1 MNQLCMELTDSPPKL
16 PTPPPSYSPSI
27 SSTPSYTA
35 EPSSDEESLELAN
48 RPRTPIPRGKFTVN
62 AGGIVVTLHEQE
74 FGAGIPTY
82 RQNAVIKGDVE
93 ITPNSNQRTS
103 TTVISVAIRVSQYPV
118 LSFLGTKF
126 DTIVCIVLAT
136 YSS

>member
-1 MNQLCMELTDSPPKL
+1 MDQPCMSHTDLPPNT

-35 EPSSDEESLELAN
+35 EPSSDEESLELAI
-48 RPRTPIPRGKFTVN
+48 RPRTPIPRGKFTVK
-62 AGGIVVTLHEQE
+62 AGDIVVTLHEQE

-82 RQNAVIKGDVE
+82 RQNTVIKGDVE

-118 LSFLGTKF
+118 LSFLGTNF

>member
-1 MNQLCMELTDSPPKL
+1 MSHTDL
-16 PTPPPSYSPSI
+16 PTNTPPPPPSYSPSI

-35 EPSSDEESLELAN
+35 APSSDEESLELAI
-48 RPRTPIPRGKFTVN
+48 RPRNPIPRGQFTVK
-62 AGGIVVTLHEQE
+62 AGDIVVTLHEQE

-93 ITPNSNQRTS
+93 ITSNSVQRTS
-103 TTVISVAIRVSQYPV
+103 ATVISVAIRVSQYPI
-118 LSFLGTKF
+118 LSFLEINF